1 MANLVVQF
9 LFINVKTNLMINYI
23 SAIKGFKFGFCF
35 LYLLLF
41 ISIKSFGQVLPEKS
55 PSKDDTFI
63 IVEEM
68 PEYPGGQAAMMK
80 YISSSL
86 VYPESA
92 ADREIEGK
100 VLVSF
105 VVDKTGKVGDVKIKK
120 SVNKDLDKEAIRVVK
135 GMPLWKPGMQAGVP
149 QNVQFYLPI
158 MFKLNQ

>member
-1 MANLVVQF
+1 MSNYIRTINGMKVNSCLLFLV
-9 LFINVKTNLMINYI
+9 LFITANAV
-23 SAIKGFKFGFCF
+23 A
-35 LYLLLF
+35 
-41 ISIKSFGQVLPEKS
+41 QVLPEKS
-55 PSKDDTFI
+55 PNRDDTFI
-63 IVEEM
+63 VVEQM

-80 YISSSL
+80 YISSSFI
-86 VYPESA
+86 YPESA
-92 ADREIEGK
+92 ADKEIEGK

>member
-1 MANLVVQF
+1 MSNYIRTINGMKFNSCLLFLV
-9 LFINVKTNLMINYI
+9 LFITANAV
-23 SAIKGFKFGFCF
+23 A
-35 LYLLLF
+35 
-41 ISIKSFGQVLPEKS
+41 QVLPEKS
-55 PSKDDTFI
+55 PNRDDTFI
-63 IVEEM
+63 VVEQM

-86 VYPESA
+86 IYPESA
-92 ADREIEGK
+92 ADKEIEGK

>member
-1 MANLVVQF
+1 MSNYIRTINGMKVNSCLLFLV
-9 LFINVKTNLMINYI
+9 LFITANAV
-23 SAIKGFKFGFCF
+23 A
-35 LYLLLF
+35 
-41 ISIKSFGQVLPEKS
+41 QVLPEKS
-55 PSKDDTFI
+55 PNRDDTFI
-63 IVEEM
+63 VVEQM

-86 VYPESA
+86 IYPESA
-92 ADREIEGK
+92 ADKEIEGK

>member
-1 MANLVVQF
+1 MSNHIRTINGMKVNSCLLFLV
-9 LFINVKTNLMINYI
+9 LFITANAV
-23 SAIKGFKFGFCF
+23 A
-35 LYLLLF
+35 
-41 ISIKSFGQVLPEKS
+41 QVLPEKS
-55 PSKDDTFI
+55 PNRDDTFI
-63 IVEEM
+63 VVEQM

-86 VYPESA
+86 IYPESA
-92 ADREIEGK
+92 ADKEIEGK

>member
-1 MANLVVQF
+1 M
-9 LFINVKTNLMINYI
+9 
-23 SAIKGFKFGFCF
+23 KFNSC
-35 LYLLLF
+35 LLF
-41 ISIKSFGQVLPEKS
+41 LVLFVTANAVAQVLPEKS
-55 PSKDDTFI
+55 PNRDDTFI
-63 IVEEM
+63 VVEQM

-86 VYPESA
+86 IYPESA
-92 ADREIEGK
+92 ADRDLEGK